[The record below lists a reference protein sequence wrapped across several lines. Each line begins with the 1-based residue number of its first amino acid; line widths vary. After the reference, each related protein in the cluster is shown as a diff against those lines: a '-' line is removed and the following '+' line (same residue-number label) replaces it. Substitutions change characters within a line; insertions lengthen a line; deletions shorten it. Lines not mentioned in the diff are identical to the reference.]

1 MSLVGIDVGSSS
13 VKVSAFSDE
22 GVLIGTSAH
31 DLTPLYPAPGSWETD
46 PEDIWQA
53 TTQAMRELAAQS
65 ALKHDPPQAI
75 AVSASGRENF
85 PADAQGRP
93 LGNGIMGA
101 DVRGGEFEIPP
112 PGAPVPEPWCL
123 ACGHLRERMDPVFRF
138 EWWRQYRPEVV
149 RDTAYFFGWID
160 FLTFRMTGRAVMD
173 HSTASRYAVY
183 DLATKSWDAERLRA
197 FDFPE
202 SLLPKTQPWGSVVG
216 EVTPA
221 VAAGWGLPPGVVVA
235 QGCHDLNCAA
245 YGAGV
250 FEVGTVCLVSGSY
263 ENILAITER
272 PPTATMLLKGL
283 SVMPQPGRAG
293 LSVIAV
299 HPTGNAVLNWARRLT
314 GAGIDEMESALS
326 GRREPGT
333 VLAVPYLSGSMTYWD
348 DGRKARGGL
357 LGLTLAT
364 TSIDVVQAF
373 MESIAYDTVNTL
385 SLMRQEGI
393 PIERIRITGGG
404 ARSPWWTQLKADMT
418 NLPVEVVAHP
428 EPGTLG
434 AALLAGLAI
443 GVYDDLEAI
452 SRRYSGTETV
462 YQPDPERAALHSE
475 RLAQYR
481 ALMALLLEH
490 IY

>member
-1 MSLVGIDVGSSS
+1 MSLIGIDVGSSS
-13 VKVSAFSDE
+13 VKVSAFSE
-22 GVLIGTSAH
+22 AGTLIGTGSH
-31 DLTPLYPAPGSWETD
+31 ELTPLYPAPGSWETD
-46 PEDIWQA
+46 PEDVWHA
-53 TTQAMRELAAQS
+53 TTQAMRLLMAQPS
-65 ALKHDPPQAI
+65 LRHDPPQAI
-75 AVSASGRENF
+75 AISASGRENF
-85 PADAQGRP
+85 PADELGRP

-101 DVRGGEFEIPP
+101 DVRGQEFEILP
-112 PGAPVPEPWCL
+112 PGAAAPEDWCL
-123 ACGHLRERMDPVFRF
+123 ACGHLRERMDPVFRLA
-138 EWWRQYRPEVV
+138 WWQKYRPDVIQQ
-149 RDTAYFFGWID
+149 TAFFFGWID

-183 DLATKSWDAERLRA
+183 DLAAKGWDMERLEA
-197 FDFPE
+197 FGFPA
-202 SLLPKTQPWGSVVG
+202 SLLPQTQPWGSVVG
-216 EVTPA
+216 EVRPA
-221 VAAGWGLPPGVVVA
+221 IAADWGLPPGVVVA

-250 FEVGTVCLVSGSY
+250 YELGTACLVSGSY

-283 SVMPQPGRAG
+283 SVMPQPGSAG

-314 GAGIDEMESALS
+314 GAGIDEMETTLS
-326 GRREPGT
+326 GRREPSA

-364 TSIDVVQAF
+364 SGADVVQAF
-373 MESIAYDTVNTL
+373 MESIAYDTANTL
-385 SLMRQEGI
+385 SLMQQEGI

-404 ARSPWWTQLKADMT
+404 ARSAWWTQLKADVT

-452 SRRYSGTETV
+452 SRRYSGTEKV
-462 YQPDPERAALHSE
+462 YLPDPERAALHGE
-475 RLAQYR
+475 RLAKYR